1 MLLAGWNNSAG
12 RILSG
17 DEYGRSLWEHQPV
30 TLVAMLCFS
39 ESPDLVLGV
48 DGGLYLRAHDCMGVC
63 GYAWHFGVVS
73 V

>member
-1 MLLAGWNNSAG
+1 M
-12 RILSG
+12 
-17 DEYGRSLWEHQPV
+17 